1 MIAANRNTFSA
12 VVRASLRVGSVEYN
26 VAQVGNGY
34 LILRD
39 PQAMGPTNAEMLLSI
54 DDVEER
60 QQVYLSDGI
69 DPNITRTA
77 YRRSIDDNASEN
89 LPH

>member
-1 MIAANRNTFSA
+1 MIAANRITFSA

-39 PQAMGPTNAEMLLSI
+39 PQSMEPTNAEILLSI
-54 DDVEER
+54 DGVEER

-69 DPNITRTA
+69 DPEITRTA
-77 YRRSIDDNASEN
+77 YRQSIDNNASEN
-89 LPH
+89 LLH